1 MSSHLPDS
9 NDAPRAHP
17 ARIAILSDVHGNLP
31 AFGRC
36 STTCG
41 RAGVDAIWCLGDLV
55 GYGASPD
62 ECVALAQAEC
72 DIVLGGNHDL
82 AVAGRIELADFSPA
96 AAAAARW
103 TREHASAETL
113 ALLETLDARP
123 ARTSA
128 IGLYHGSP
136 RRPDLGVRAVDRAGR
151 PVARR
156 DDAARRRD
164 RPHPRRAAL
173 HSPRRRGYGEQTP
186 GGTEHDLPEGEWLIN
201 PGSVGQPR
209 DRDPRAA
216 WMLLDL
222 ERWTASWRR
231 VEYPIDEAAKAIA
244 AADLPRHLADRL
256 FIGQ

>member
-31 AFGRC
+31 AFR
-36 STTCG
+36 TVVADA
-41 RAGVDAIWCLGDLV
+41 RAAGVDAIWCLGDLV

-62 ECVALAQAEC
+62 ECVTLAQEEC
-72 DIVLGGNHDL
+72 DVVLGGNHDL
-82 AVAGRIELADFSPA
+82 AVVGRIQLSDFSPA
-96 AAAAARW
+96 AATAARW
-103 TREHASAETL
+103 TRDHASPDTL
-113 ALLETLDARP
+113 AWLETLQP
-123 ARTSA
+123 AHEEDR

-136 RRPDLGVRAVDRAGR
+136 SDPIWEYVLSTEQADQSFDAMGPRIGAIGHTH
-151 PVARR
+151 VALRFTR
-156 DDAARRRD
+156 QNGELR
-164 RPHPRRAAL
+164 
-173 HSPRRRGYGEQTP
+173 GEQTP
-186 GGTEHDLPEGEWLIN
+186 GGTEHDLADGEWLLN

-216 WMLLDL
+216 WLLVDL
-222 ERWTASWRR
+222 DAWTASWRR